1 MTKERQLKAKILLL
15 EMAMAEM
22 GVWQST
28 PPSEEAL
35 SSQQPFA
42 LDTLQPHEW
51 LQWVFITRMK
61 AILESNQPI
70 PTGFSLAPYF
80 EECWKE
86 SPHFL
91 PLLDKIKAVD
101 EVCS

>member
-1 MTKERQLKAKILLL
+1 MTKERQLKAQILLL
-15 EMAMAEM
+15 EIAMAEM

-28 PPSEEAL
+28 SPSEEAL
-35 SSQQPFA
+35 SSKQPFA

-51 LQWVFITRMK
+51 LQWVFIARIKTL
-61 AILESNQPI
+61 LESSQPI

-80 EECWKE
+80 EESWKD
-86 SPHFL
+86 SPQYL
-91 PLLDKIKAVD
+91 PLLDRIKSID